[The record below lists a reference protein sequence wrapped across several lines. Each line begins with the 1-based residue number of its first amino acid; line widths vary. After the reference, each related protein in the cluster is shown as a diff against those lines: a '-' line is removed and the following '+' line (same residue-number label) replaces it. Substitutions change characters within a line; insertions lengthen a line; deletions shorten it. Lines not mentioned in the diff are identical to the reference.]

1 MDKLIYEHN
10 KQKVRF
16 IYILQ
21 TLLFESMV
29 HIDITAKLEDFYRYL
44 SESDVDRTI
53 FSIKF
58 CVGKAVF
65 LSKFKEK

>member
-1 MDKLIYEHN
+1 
-10 KQKVRF
+10 
-16 IYILQ
+16 
-21 TLLFESMV
+21 MV

-58 CVGKAVF
+58 GVGKTVF
-65 LSKFKEK
+65 LNKFKEK